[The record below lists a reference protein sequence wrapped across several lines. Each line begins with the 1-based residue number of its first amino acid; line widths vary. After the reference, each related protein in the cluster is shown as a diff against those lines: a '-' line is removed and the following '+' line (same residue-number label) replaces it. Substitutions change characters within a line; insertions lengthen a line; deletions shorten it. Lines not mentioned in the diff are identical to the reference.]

1 MVFNRPPPSVDAVL
15 DDPLQAYM
23 AWREESRR
31 VASAY
36 RRWHAARGAER
47 RLAFIA
53 CRAALDGED
62 RAAAVYRTHVERTAA
77 SAATRRPSL
86 T

>member
-1 MVFNRPPPSVDAVL
+1 MVFKRPPTSVDAVL

-23 AWREESRR
+23 AWREECRR
-31 VASAY
+31 VAWAY

-47 RLAFIA
+47 GLAFVA
-53 CRAALDGED
+53 CHAALDGED
-62 RAAAVYRTHVERTAA
+62 RAAAVYRTHVEGTAA
-77 SAATRRPSL
+77 SAAPRQPSL